1 MASGHVNRIK
11 RPNTW
16 LHRPMLQN
24 VKKALANPEP
34 STHGTFET
42 CRPSVTMSVSERRP
56 EVTVRTSRWCGE
68 DRKCGPNLKPTRLTR
83 NGRTPGICLSAC
95 IVRSSAV
102 RTGLSIRMPAISR
115 SFPAGKPRPE
125 GAPDRSD
132 SPAAV
137 QAGPPPRAFRRARG
151 DHALRDRTQR
161 EAWSQPER

>member
-1 MASGHVNRIK
+1 MIMKVVTIHTKVSIRATCCSPGWTMILY
-11 RPNTW
+11 T
-16 LHRPMLQN
+16 HRRCLEVARFRHADPPRRCPFLREDR
-24 VKKALANPEP
+24 K
-34 STHGTFET
+34 S
-42 CRPSVTMSVSERRP
+42 RSERQNGAAK
-56 EVTVRTSRWCGE
+56 T
-68 DRKCGPNLKPTRLTR
+68 RKCGPNLKPRRLTR

-95 IVRSSAV
+95 IIRSSAV

-151 DHALRDRTQR
+151 DRALRDRTQR